1 MVRLNLHVSTHSENK
16 LKPMKLTSIAGAL
29 VLGWGLS
36 SVAGGAGAAVLTF
49 DGLAEL
55 VVYGNTGPLPA
66 NMSYSGNNLTYEEAG
81 FLLTL
86 NAPNAASGLA
96 HIGDGTFEPQT
107 YNWHDGMENGVD
119 TFVTLTRVGGGRFNL
134 AGFDYYSDGSALS
147 ADGRQIGVL
156 EGAGSWST
164 VQTGI
169 SELRLSSGAFNQLD
183 NIDVSAV
190 PEPGTYAMLGAGLG
204 LLAFINRRNKA

>member
-1 MVRLNLHVSTHSENK
+1 
-16 LKPMKLTSIAGAL
+16 MKLSSIAGAL
-29 VLGWGLS
+29 VLACGLS
-36 SVAGGAGAAVLTF
+36 AAAGSAGAAVLTF
-49 DGLAEL
+49 SGLAEL
-55 VVYGNTGPLPA
+55 VVYGNSGALPA
-66 NMSYSGNNLTYEEAG
+66 NMHYDGNNLSYEEAG

-86 NAPNAASGLA
+86 NAPNAAAGQA

-107 YNWHDGMENGVD
+107 YNWHDGLENGAQ

-134 AGFDYYSDGSALS
+134 AGFDYYADSSALS

-156 EGAGSWST
+156 EGEGSWSLA
-164 VQTGI
+164 QNGI
-169 SELRLSSGAFNQLD
+169 SELRLSSGVYNQLD

-204 LLAFINRRNKA
+204 LLACMRRRRKA